1 MKFILTGHSRGIGRA
16 LAELLLARG
25 FDVLAIARQTADDLA
40 QRYPAQL
47 KQVALDLAD
56 SDALIHWIES
66 GALSHFATDAD
77 ALVLINNAGMLGP
90 MAPPGRQSASAI
102 AHTVA
107 LNVTAPLLL
116 SDAVMRSFDGPVR
129 IAHLSSGAGRTAYPG
144 WGVYCATKAALDHHA
159 RSVALEGVPR
169 LRISSVAPGV
179 VDTTM
184 QSEIRAAT
192 ESDFP
197 LRQRFVDM
205 KDHGQLA
212 TPEAV
217 AARLLDHLL
226 SADFGHEIV
235 VDLRSL

>member
-144 WGVYCATKAALDHHA
+144 WGVYCAST
-159 RSVALEGVPR
+159 
-169 LRISSVAPGV
+169 
-179 VDTTM
+179 
-184 QSEIRAAT
+184 
-192 ESDFP
+192 
-197 LRQRFVDM
+197 
-205 KDHGQLA
+205 
-212 TPEAV
+212 
-217 AARLLDHLL
+217 
-226 SADFGHEIV
+226 
-235 VDLRSL
+235 